1 MNARAG
7 ADVGRTVA
15 RGFGQLL
22 MTLGVVAL
30 LFCVWLLWG
39 TGMVTSRAQA
49 SLTDE
54 LARSWSDGSADPAET
69 AAPGARA
76 APPLGTAIAR
86 LHVPSLDEY
95 EPWAVVEGV
104 DVPAL
109 KRGPGHMPGTALP
122 GQVGNVVLSGHRT
135 TYGAPFNRWDELG
148 AGDQV
153 VLETM
158 VHVHADWLPGRRA
171 DRGGRD
177 ATGPGAT
184 GRRSGRAAADDDDV
198 RARVLGRRTHDRFG
212 SSHVNA
218 PAVRRSPARVVTA
231 GRHSTLTPNCPDQ
244 DGLAGIHAREYI
256 GEIPRGQPRAQ
267 AGHALGWQQHRL
279 PEVGCQSGSAE
290 PEAGA
295 AARVRHASGAV
306 SRETP
311 RCRRPA
317 GWLVMVNVAL
327 TARARARMVSIPP
340 WPSLTVKSP
349 PTPSSSTVNTTVSSR
364 ISDARAPASRS
375 AGAAPQAT
383 RPSATTRTRP
393 SASGPGP
400 TSRARPQVT
409 RPGTRP

>member
-22 MTLGVVAL
+22 MTLGVVTL

-153 VLETM
+153 VLETQEGWFTYTLIGSQ
-158 VHVHADWLPGRRA
+158 VVAPTAVDVTLPV
-171 DRGGRD
+171 
-177 ATGPGAT
+177 PGQ
-184 GRRSGRAAADDDDV
+184 R
-198 RARVLGRRTHDRFG
+198 
-212 SSHVNA
+212 
-218 PAVRRSPARVVTA
+218 
-231 GRHSTLTPNCPDQ
+231 
-244 DGLAGIHAREYI
+244 
-256 GEIPRGQPRAQ
+256 
-267 AGHALGWQQHRL
+267 
-279 PEVGCQSGSAE
+279 
-290 PEAGA
+290 
-295 AARVRHASGAV
+295 
-306 SRETP
+306 
-311 RCRRPA
+311 
-317 GWLVMVNVAL
+317 
-327 TARARARMVSIPP
+327 
-340 WPSLTVKSP
+340 
-349 PTPSSSTVNTTVSSR
+349 
-364 ISDARAPASRS
+364 
-375 AGAAPQAT
+375 GAAPVEPLLTMTTCEPEYSAAERMIVSGRLTST
-383 RPSATTRTRP
+383 RPRSD
-393 SASGPGP
+393 GPP
-400 TSRARPQVT
+400 PEL
-409 RPGTRP
+409 